1 MKKVLVLGSD
11 GQMGQCLK
19 SVKNNYDHELSFL
32 FFNRY
37 NADIC
42 TPSISKVIE
51 EVAPHIVLNFAAYTA
66 VDKAETEPDKANL
79 INNTSLKYICEGVR
93 NCGATLIHL
102 SSDYVYHSILHRP
115 IIESDACMPRSVYAQ
130 TKLKGE
136 EYIRIH
142 LEKYLIIRTSWVF
155 SEFGNNFVKTMLK
168 LMKERERLNVVNDQ
182 IGSPTY
188 GVYLADAICKIIQ
201 EIDIAQN
208 NSSRWGLFNY
218 SNHGAVSWYQF
229 ACEIKAL
236 AKMNAAIEPI
246 TTAEYPALAQRPPW
260 SVLSNR
266 KISLEYNLEI
276 PGWYQGLRMVI
287 NKVFT

>member
-1 MKKVLVLGSD
+1 MKKVLVFGSD

-19 SVKNNYDHELSFL
+19 YVKCNYDGELSFL
-32 FFNRY
+32 FFNSY

-42 TPSISKVIE
+42 TASISKVIE
-51 EVAPHIVLNFAAYTA
+51 DVAPEIVLNFAAYTA

-79 INNTSLKYICEGVR
+79 INNTSLKYICEGVK

-102 SSDYVYHSILHRP
+102 STDYVYDSILHRP

-130 TKLKGE
+130 TKWKGE
-136 EYIRIH
+136 ENIKMH

-168 LMKERERLNVVNDQ
+168 LMKERERFNVVNDQ

-188 GVYLADAICKIIQ
+188 GVYLADAICKIIL
-201 EIDIAQN
+201 EMDIAQN
-208 NSSRWGLFNY
+208 NSSRWGIFNY

-236 AKMNAAIEPI
+236 AKMDASIEPI
-246 TTAEYPALAQRPPW
+246 TTAEYPTLAQRPPW

-266 KISLEYNLEI
+266 KIGVEYNLEI

-287 NKVFT
+287 QKLLT